1 MNEEV
6 PEYEFLQSEWNL
18 EQMIYVVV
26 LVGLLRLIIF
36 FDSRTKVLLY
46 HFPQADLLNGCI
58 LVLLSLDL
66 SELLLKNQR
75 V

>member
-6 PEYEFLQSEWNL
+6 PVYEFLQSEWNL

-26 LVGLLRLIIF
+26 FVGLLRLIIF
-36 FDSRTKVLLY
+36 FNFCTKVLLN

-58 LVLLSLDL
+58 LILLSLDL
-66 SELLLKNQR
+66 SELFLKS
-75 V
+75 